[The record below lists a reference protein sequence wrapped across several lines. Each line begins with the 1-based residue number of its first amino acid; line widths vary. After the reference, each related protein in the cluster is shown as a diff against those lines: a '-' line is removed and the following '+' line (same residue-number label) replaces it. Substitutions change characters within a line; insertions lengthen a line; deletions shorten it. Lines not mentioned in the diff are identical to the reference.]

1 LQHDRSPSWK
11 AEIDFRSTR
20 VNNDGRIEAKYGA
33 TVDIDRSTVKQDESG
48 LIAAIGCA
56 ATVLL
61 LNSTVSGGAVEA
73 RDHGIV
79 TLDNATIHDSTIGTQ
94 DHGKIETIAGWH
106 EDSSTSTFDHV
117 TITCGSHVEV
127 GRDTTLVATHGTT
140 MYDGVLSVD
149 HCAVFD
155 VASHRGATLDGVT
168 VFNHGIMRV
177 EEGSTLYLKGTTV
190 VGGTLDT
197 LGSPYD
203 SGGVIQVVAS
213 DANSIFDGSHHH
225 AVTIEGNVQV
235 EPNAALELR
244 GDINLAAG
252 GIIELDQS
260 AHGHHGS
267 QLVIDGCVTLTGYGA
282 VVLAGPQTE
291 IIGACGEVSRQ
302 DNEATIVG
310 AGHIGSGNDSL
321 IFVNDGLVD
330 ADGANAG
337 PIVIDTGWHAVINT
351 GTLEASGGSEL
362 DLYGTYD
369 NWGDQIVASAEGY
382 TPTVVKLFDA
392 TIKGGLLV
400 TDDAHSKDA
409 SFTEIIATRGDD
421 NVTTFDGSHDHA
433 VTVDGYVL
441 VDAGANLELKGMVHN
456 EGTIEV
462 DGKQADLAIDGH
474 VTLDGHSTIL
484 LDSAKNPADQ
494 IVGGDED
501 RNTLDNVD
509 NTIEGAGN
517 IGTGNGHFSL
527 VNESCGTIEA
537 NLSKQTLTI
546 DTGHTLTNAGV
557 LEATNGGTLLVKD
570 AVDSCDSGHTL
581 IKDGTVQFDAASDSN
596 VAFDNSTGYG
606 ALLLKDWA
614 QFSGEISGFG
624 GTQANAAHSDEVEL
638 LNFDAQKLKDS
649 VSYDADTGITTLTV
663 WDSKHP
669 SLTDKLYFVGEYST
683 EDFAVKQ
690 VGDNVVIF
698 DPPATNSPSSPSVSI
713 GGAGNDTFMFHPGEG
728 TQTVDNFNPQHDSI
742 ELDHFANIQNVQ
754 ELAAAI
760 TPDVHGGAVL
770 ELGHGDSIAIPGV
783 SATFLQRNIQSLVHL
798 HA

>member
-1 LQHDRSPSWK
+1 
-11 AEIDFRSTR
+11 
-20 VNNDGRIEAKYGA
+20 
-33 TVDIDRSTVKQDESG
+33 
-48 LIAAIGCA
+48 
-56 ATVLL
+56 
-61 LNSTVSGGAVEA
+61 
-73 RDHGIV
+73 
-79 TLDNATIHDSTIGTQ
+79 
-94 DHGKIETIAGWH
+94 
-106 EDSSTSTFDHV
+106 
-117 TITCGSHVEV
+117 
-127 GRDTTLVATHGTT
+127 
-140 MYDGVLSVD
+140 
-149 HCAVFD
+149 
-155 VASHRGATLDGVT
+155 
-168 VFNHGIMRV
+168 
-177 EEGSTLYLKGTTV
+177 
-190 VGGTLDT
+190 
-197 LGSPYD
+197 
-203 SGGVIQVVAS
+203 
-213 DANSIFDGSHHH
+213 
-225 AVTIEGNVQV
+225 
-235 EPNAALELR
+235 
-244 GDINLAAG
+244 
-252 GIIELDQS
+252 
-260 AHGHHGS
+260 
-267 QLVIDGCVTLTGYGA
+267 
-282 VVLAGPQTE
+282 
-291 IIGACGEVSRQ
+291 
-302 DNEATIVG
+302 
-310 AGHIGSGNDSL
+310 
-321 IFVNDGLVD
+321 
-330 ADGANAG
+330 
-337 PIVIDTGWHAVINT
+337 
-351 GTLEASGGSEL
+351 
-362 DLYGTYD
+362 
-369 NWGDQIVASAEGY
+369 
-382 TPTVVKLFDA
+382 
-392 TIKGGLLV
+392 
-400 TDDAHSKDA
+400 
-409 SFTEIIATRGDD
+409 
-421 NVTTFDGSHDHA
+421 
-433 VTVDGYVL
+433 VL
-441 VDAGANLELKGMVHN
+441 VDAGATLELKGMVHN